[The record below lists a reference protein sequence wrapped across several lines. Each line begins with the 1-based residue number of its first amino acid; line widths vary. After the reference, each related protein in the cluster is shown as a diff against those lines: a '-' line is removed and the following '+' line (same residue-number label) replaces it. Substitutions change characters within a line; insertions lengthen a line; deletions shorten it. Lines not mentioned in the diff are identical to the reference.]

1 MAVLP
6 GKSKKLNK
14 LKKLWETTVLSPQR
28 DDLQLVL
35 QELNSAPLRTG
46 IRVQELLRRPEVSLN
61 KIRDILPEINDYSQ
75 EVLEEA
81 EIEIKYTGYIQKQ
94 LEEIARF
101 RKLEEKKLSDEQII
115 P

>member
-1 MAVLP
+1 M
-6 GKSKKLNK
+6 
-14 LKKLWETTVLSPQR
+14 
-28 DDLQLVL
+28 
-35 QELNSAPLRTG
+35 
-46 IRVQELLRRPEVSLN
+46 N

-101 RKLEEKKLSDEQII
+101 RKLEEKKLSDETDYSLIRGLSTEGRQRLAEVQPGNIGQASRI
-115 P
+115 TGVTPADISVLLVYLEQKRRSTQNV